1 MTFVHPKQ
9 HILMEEKIKD
19 LRDWNRPP
27 TLFLSLFL
35 PNVHLKSVRFNEVLW
50 YKKEGRKE
58 EREEGRK
65 EVYKTKDDN
74 ILIDDAKVIL
84 LELLRSSEDIR

>member
-1 MTFVHPKQ
+1 
-9 HILMEEKIKD
+9 
-19 LRDWNRPP
+19 
-27 TLFLSLFL
+27 
-35 PNVHLKSVRFNEVLW
+35 VLW